1 EVLPRLLV
9 ERSPRDARRRGVD
22 RSAVARIDFDLSHRR
37 RRRSGSRSTADLAH
51 SMPCATGKIL
61 AQAPLRRFERKLVA
75 LRYERRSS
83 IEHVRPAARGCSAST
98 TMQELLELS
107 NRGCSRSEVRWSK
120 VSTVVSEILCGR
132 SSQPQS
138 EVARKSK

>member
-1 EVLPRLLV
+1 
-9 ERSPRDARRRGVD
+9 
-22 RSAVARIDFDLSHRR
+22 
-37 RRRSGSRSTADLAH
+37 
-51 SMPCATGKIL
+51 MPCATGKIL

-120 VSTVVSEILCGR
+120 VSTVVIGDPLWAEFAAAVRGR
-132 SSQPQS
+132 SQIQMIDND
-138 EVARKSK
+138 VIR